1 MNEEKW
7 DYICSQLGIL
17 EDKKKKKVL
26 KDFLKDILQKQQ
38 NNIVSELMDIAK
50 YEHGFY
56 SPSEILGLH
65 SDKYVQMVRY
75 LDKLRNKKDV

>member
-7 DYICSQLGIL
+7 DYICSQLEIL

-26 KDFLKDILQKQQ
+26 KDFLKDMLQEQQ
-38 NNIVSELMDIAK
+38 DKLVLELIGIAR
-50 YEHGFY
+50 YDNLFY

-65 SDKYVQMVRY
+65 SDKYVQIVRY
-75 LDKLRNKKDV
+75 LDKLRNKKDE